1 MLTTVHPPFDT
12 RIYHKEAVSLAKKY
26 DVTVIAP
33 SDGVIEQKTDNVRV
47 ITVKKPG
54 SKLFHP
60 LTLLRVFIEGMKQ
73 NCDVYHCHEPSSLLV
88 AVILKLIKQK
98 KVIYDAHEHFPLLI
112 SENSAF
118 PTFLRPIVRIFASI
132 WERLLLYFADVIITV
147 DEVLALNYRKYHSAV
162 CVISNYPPLHLIEE
176 LEPVDLTGQMIYVG
190 GISKERGFYE
200 MLHAAEMAHVPLVC
214 VGDFT
219 DEKNRSEIIQYLR
232 EHPSKNISFTGRL
245 SHPDT
250 LKHIAQS
257 MAGMCILHPTPRFID
272 AVPIK
277 LFEYMACG
285 KPVIASDFPVVR
297 EVVEEGGCGVLV
309 DPRNVEEISKVI
321 QDLFNNPDIAK
332 EMGKNGQRIVAGQ
345 YNWGR
350 MEKKLLDLYE
360 SIA

>member
-33 SDGVIEQKTDNVRV
+33 SDKLIEKKTESVKV
-47 ITVKKPG
+47 ITVKKTG
-54 SKLFHP
+54 NKLFHP
-60 LTLLRVFIEGMKQ
+60 LTLWRVFIEGMKQ
-73 NCDVYHCHEPSSLLV
+73 DCDVYHCHEPSSLLV
-88 AVILKLIKQK
+88 AGLLKLIKQK

-118 PTFLRPIVRIFASI
+118 PTFLRSIVRIFASI
-132 WERLLLYFADVIITV
+132 WERMLLYFADIIITV
-147 DEVLALNYRKYHSAV
+147 DDVLARKYRKYHDMV
-162 CVISNYPPLHLIEE
+162 YVISNYPPLTLIENF
-176 LEPVDLTGQMIYVG
+176 DHNDQSKQIIYVG

-200 MLHAAEMAHVPLVC
+200 MLHAAEIAHVPLVC

-219 DEKNRSEIIQYLR
+219 DEKNKSEIIQYLKER
-232 EHPSKNISFTGRL
+232 PSKNIFFTGRL

-257 MAGMCILHPTPRFID
+257 MIGICILHPTPRFID

-297 EVVEEGGCGVLV
+297 EVVEEGRCGVLV
-309 DPRNVEEISKVI
+309 DPLNKGEISKVM
-321 QDLFNNPDIAK
+321 QDLMNHPDIAK
-332 EMGKNGQRIVAGQ
+332 KMGKNGQKIVAER

-350 MEKKLLDLYE
+350 MEKKLLALYE